1 MFVNESVGSMESK
14 EKAPVAT
21 GGKVWTIPVP
31 RSDVVRLS
39 VNLNEE
45 TADALKKLA
54 ADKGITITEVM
65 RRAVAVTKFLYDEQ
79 DKGKTIQVVSR
90 KGKIRNVI
98 LTR

>member
-1 MFVNESVGSMESK
+1 MFVNESAVSMENK
-14 EKAPVAT
+14 EKAPVAI

-45 TADALKKLA
+45 TAEALKKLA
-54 ADKGITITEVM
+54 ADKDITITEVM

-90 KGKIRNVI
+90 KGKIQNVI